1 MGRVVI
7 LLSVCFN
14 GGGGLVGW
22 RGAERSGEERCGAVR
37 GEAGAVRL

>member
-1 MGRVVI
+1 MGRGWGTVVI

-22 RGAERSGEERCGAVR
+22 RGAERSGAVR
-37 GEAGAVRL
+37 GKAGAVRL